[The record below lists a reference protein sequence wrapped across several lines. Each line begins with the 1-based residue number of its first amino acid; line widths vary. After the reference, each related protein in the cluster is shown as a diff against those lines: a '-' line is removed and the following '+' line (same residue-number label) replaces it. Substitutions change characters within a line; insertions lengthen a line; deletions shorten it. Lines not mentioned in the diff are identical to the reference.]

1 MNLSNIVIIL
11 DHPDEPRNIG
21 AACRAMANNDI
32 KTLRIVGKKDDYTV
46 AALEHI
52 KVLAI
57 HASYIFDN
65 VEFFDSIN
73 DATKDCCFSAGTT
86 RRFGKKRGKL
96 LLPEEFAK
104 MASETTDSEQSNQI
118 AKTKEFKYSVETPTT
133 NFYKF
138 SGEDISELN
147 QCIKFTDPQPTNAG
161 ETLPNTIPD
170 TDKNGDDVI
179 NKSADLHN
187 NSKFISARIDLTLY
201 KSDASICHHIEF
213 KAHNPAYKDIAKDIL
228 KLFWEPTC
236 NGDTHYF
243 FAYRRII

>member
-1 MNLSNIVIIL
+1 MEENWI
-11 DHPDEPRNIG
+11 E
-21 AACRAMANNDI
+21 
-32 KTLRIVGKKDDYTV
+32 K
-46 AALEHI
+46 
-52 KVLAI
+52 
-57 HASYIFDN
+57 
-65 VEFFDSIN
+65 
-73 DATKDCCFSAGTT
+73 
-86 RRFGKKRGKL
+86 
-96 LLPEEFAK
+96 LPELHFQKHNDDSPDFEEVESLIKLSCEIMYNVYNNPKDSQLYLPVEYSKGNGKTQKKYEDKDNCRFIYPNNRRL
-104 MASETTDSEQSNQI
+104 SEQEFKQAFISCLS
-118 AKTKEFKYSVETPTT
+118 KTKEFKYSVETPTT